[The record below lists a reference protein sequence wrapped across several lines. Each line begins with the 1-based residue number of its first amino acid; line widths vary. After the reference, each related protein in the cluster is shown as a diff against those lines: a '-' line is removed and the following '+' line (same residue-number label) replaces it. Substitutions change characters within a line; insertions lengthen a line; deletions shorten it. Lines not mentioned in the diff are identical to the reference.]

1 MVVVVVKRK
10 TKERIRTRGYKK
22 LQEVTRSYEYYPHA
36 SSLRTCMI
44 AVLKAVGLNKPLIQG
59 HIGVSIAA
67 VQSVNCLC
75 LGGWRKSRGW
85 EKWVRKSG

>member
-1 MVVVVVKRK
+1 
-10 TKERIRTRGYKK
+10 
-22 LQEVTRSYEYYPHA
+22 
-36 SSLRTCMI
+36 MI

-75 LGGWRKSRGW
+75 LGGMEEEQGVGKVG
-85 EKWVRKSG
+85 